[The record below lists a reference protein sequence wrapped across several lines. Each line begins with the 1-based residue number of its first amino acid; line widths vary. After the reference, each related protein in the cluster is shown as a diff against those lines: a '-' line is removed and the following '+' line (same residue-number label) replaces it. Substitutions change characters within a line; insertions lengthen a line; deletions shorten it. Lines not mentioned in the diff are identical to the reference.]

1 MKKEKKK
8 KRVVH
13 IIKYLHEK
21 FDDMK
26 DMEDVN
32 IKTDYAIVNRK
43 KRYTNREY
51 AIVLN
56 FMHYYDLNNLEHQL
70 EGTDVKKL

>member
-1 MKKEKKK
+1 MKSLKIW
-8 KRVVH
+8 KRQW
-13 IIKYLHEK
+13 
-21 FDDMK
+21 
-26 DMEDVN
+26 EDVN

-56 FMHYYDLNNLEHQL
+56 YMNYYDLNILEHQL
-70 EGTDVKKL
+70 EGTDEKKI